1 MRDILTQGSAEQVRP
16 MHLAVNSGIS
26 NGTNEETEE
35 FQIVKKC
42 QHLV

>member
-1 MRDILTQGSAEQVRP
+1 MRDILTQGSTEQVHP